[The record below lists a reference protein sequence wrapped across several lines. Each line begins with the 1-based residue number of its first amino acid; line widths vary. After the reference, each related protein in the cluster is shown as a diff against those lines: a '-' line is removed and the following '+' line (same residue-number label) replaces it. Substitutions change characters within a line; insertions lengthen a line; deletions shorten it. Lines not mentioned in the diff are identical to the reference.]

1 VKRLAS
7 IPVMAR
13 PATSS
18 DPLHRGEE
26 GEEDKNSLNT
36 VPSSSPSSPLF
47 TIWLRSSI
55 PVTARVRK

>member
-1 VKRLAS
+1 
-7 IPVMAR
+7 MAR
-13 PATSS
+13 SGTSS

-47 TIWLRSSI
+47 TIWLRSSS
-55 PVTARVRK
+55 PAMARVRK